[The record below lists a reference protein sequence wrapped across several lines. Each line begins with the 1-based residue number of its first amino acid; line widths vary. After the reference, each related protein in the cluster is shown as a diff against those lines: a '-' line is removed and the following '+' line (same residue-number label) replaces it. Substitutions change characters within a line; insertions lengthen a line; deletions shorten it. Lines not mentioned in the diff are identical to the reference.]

1 MAGYEELE
9 ILDLERL
16 FESTD
21 GDAEFEGALLDAFIE
36 TTPPYFLEFDESL
49 KQGNLNDARRA
60 VHSVK
65 GSSAALGL
73 KRLCEVAGKI
83 EEWVVAG
90 ATGTMPYPRA
100 TLDQLFSEGVKALLA
115 RR

>member
-16 FESTD
+16 NESTD
-21 GDAEFEGALLDAFIE
+21 GDAEFEEALVDAFAE
-36 TTPPYFLEFDESL
+36 TTTPYFLEFDESL
-49 KQGNLNDARRA
+49 KNGKLDDARRA

-73 KRLCEVAGKI
+73 LRLCEVAGKI
-83 EEWVVAG
+83 EDWVVAG
-90 ATGTMPYPRA
+90 AKGTMPYPRA
-100 TLDQLFSEGVKALLA
+100 ALDQLFAEGVKTLLA